1 MRVWHESRSQD
12 LRWTP
17 TNDEVQMI
25 LAIEYRAR
33 HASGFGAYMALQAA
47 LLRRHIARGG
57 SVQSWCARLAPA
69 FQQRYGAELLTPG
82 QTIQ

>member
-1 MRVWHESRSQD
+1 
-12 LRWTP
+12 
-17 TNDEVQMI
+17 MI

-57 SVQSWCARLAPA
+57 SIQSWCARLAPA
-69 FQQRYGAELLTPG
+69 FQQRYGAELLTPTQIG
-82 QTIQ
+82 R